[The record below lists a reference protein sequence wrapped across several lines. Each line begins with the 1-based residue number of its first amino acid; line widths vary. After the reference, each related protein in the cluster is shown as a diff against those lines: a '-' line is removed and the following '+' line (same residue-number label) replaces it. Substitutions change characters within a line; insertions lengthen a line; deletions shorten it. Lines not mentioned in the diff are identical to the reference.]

1 MVEPNRE
8 DIERAKIVLDD
19 ALSYELDMLDAA
31 ARYMQTDEFS
41 KLTKPKTEIEW
52 LTCNATIES
61 FWTHARCLME
71 FFSRRKNQDFTA
83 SAASAM
89 DFTEGFHPSSE
100 MEKLWG
106 PGRLAETINEQV
118 SHVGLFC
125 RKAEQL
131 QKLGAS
137 EMVRMKSTIDKE
149 VGNFERT
156 LKREFQPYWKP
167 RQPVRLDSQ
176 LLNSVTTSI
185 SHFSRPIGL
194 ADWKNND

>member
-1 MVEPNRE
+1 VVAPNRE
-8 DIERAKIVLDD
+8 DMERAKIVLDD
-19 ALSYELDMLDAA
+19 ALPYELDMLDAA

-52 LTCNATIES
+52 LTCNAIIES
-61 FWTHARCLME
+61 FWTHARCLMD

-89 DFTEGFHPSSE
+89 DFTEGFQPSSE
-100 MEKLWG
+100 MEELWG
-106 PGRLAETINEQV
+106 PGKLAEVLNEQV
-118 SHVGLFC
+118 SHVGFC
-125 RKAEQL
+125 KKAEQL
-131 QKLGAS
+131 QRLGAS
-137 EMVRMKSTIDKE
+137 EMVRVKSIIDKE

-156 LKREFQPYWKP
+156 LKRQFQPYWKP

-194 ADWKNND
+194 GDWENND

>member
-19 ALSYELDMLDAA
+19 ALPCELDMLDAA
-31 ARYMQTDEFS
+31 ARFMQTVEFS
-41 KLTKPKTEIEW
+41 KLTKPTTEIEW
-52 LTCNATIES
+52 LTCNAIIES
-61 FWTHARCLME
+61 FWTHARCLIE

-100 MEKLWG
+100 MAKLWG
-106 PGRLAETINEQV
+106 PGRLAETLNEQV
-118 SHVGLFC
+118 SHVAFC
-125 RKAEQL
+125 KKADQL

-137 EMVRMKSTIDKE
+137 EMVRVKSIIDKE

-167 RQPVRLDSQ
+167 RQPVRLDAQ
-176 LLNSVTTSI
+176 LLNGVMTSI
-185 SHFSRPIGL
+185 SHFSRPIGS
-194 ADWKNND
+194 AD